1 MSSKYFEDLERA
13 SICYIIRA
21 DEIDTFVYEEM
32 IFRKED
38 IHDVINNAHS
48 FLSHF
53 CNNRCLIHGPSGKLR
68 CRMPDYFGMTQNNTQ
83 QRFVY
88 IPNNISYQCC
98 GRLENFLKLAIEIRS
113 RAH

>member
-38 IHDVINNAHS
+38 IHDVINYAHS
-48 FLSHF
+48 FISHI
-53 CNNRCLIHGPSGKLR
+53 CNNICLICGPSGKLK
-68 CRMPDYFGMTQNNTQ
+68 CRMPDYFGMTLYNIKQI
-83 QRFVY
+83 FVDLPKQY
-88 IPNNISYQCC
+88 
-98 GRLENFLKLAIEIRS
+98 FRS
-113 RAH
+113 MLR